1 MEVFAKRLEYLPFDN
16 STEEIKPRE
25 IDSATFNWISLDLDL
40 QKY

>member
-1 MEVFAKRLEYLPFDN
+1 MEVFAKRLEYFPFDN
-16 STEEIKPRE
+16 SPEIKPRE